1 MFRGFLRK
9 YELYQEI
16 LLWLQKKIWTHYD
29 IICINAIY
37 LVNNDQ
43 KIISK
48 VRGAFLWF
56 IGGSFL
62 ATRRWWWPPMHS
74 VRFCQI
80 LAHFIILSYFCN
92 YRNMI
97 KFGVKIQNMNFISNQ
112 LTKLVKQIG
121 QLGELSW
128 IELLSHSCFKD
139 NLIS

>member
-1 MFRGFLRK
+1 MNCTK
-9 YELYQEI
+9 NI
-16 LLWLQKKIWTHYD
+16 IVTSKKIWTHYD

-80 LAHFIILSYFCN
+80 LDHFIILSYFCN
-92 YRNMI
+92 HRNMI
-97 KFGVKIQNMNFISNQ
+97 KFGVKIQKMNFISNQ

-128 IELLSHSCFKD
+128 IKLLSHSCFKD